1 MKFGDDRMMKAI
13 KKAFDPGA
21 RLLKSAQSVADAVMA
36 LEGQMKSLTDEQLQG
51 KTDEFRGRLN
61 NGETLDDILVEAFA
75 VVREAST
82 RVLGLVPF
90 RVQVLGGICLHGGNI
105 SEMKTGEGKTLTST
119 MPAYLNAL
127 SGKGVHIITVN
138 EYLASRDAQEMGE
151 LFNWLGLTVGLNLAQ
166 ITADEKR
173 EAYNCDITYSTNNE
187 VGFDYLRDHMV
198 MYADQMVQREL
209 SYAIIDEVDSI
220 LIDEARTPLIIS
232 GGKKNTGQLYEQA
245 DRLVKSL
252 TEEEDYEIDIKSK
265 NIGLTEA
272 GMSRAET
279 FLNVDNLYD
288 ISNAVILHHVNNAL
302 RANYIM
308 GLDVDYVV
316 QEGEIVIVDQFTGRL
331 MKGRAYSEG
340 LHQAIQAKEGV
351 EIKKETSTLATITF
365 QNLFRLYNK
374 LYGMTGTAKN
384 EEEEFR
390 NIYNMLVVEI
400 PTNVPITRKDMP
412 DYMYK
417 NMKAKFNAVAN
428 EVAELHAK
436 GQPILLGTVSVE
448 TSELV
453 SQLLKR
459 KGIRHNVLNAKNH
472 ENEANIIMDAGKKG
486 SVTIATNMAGRG
498 TDIKVNDEVK
508 ALGGL
513 AVIGTE
519 RHESRRIDNQLRGR
533 SGRQGDPGYTRFY
546 LSFED
551 ELMRRFGAERMMGVA
566 NMMEDNQPIEAKMIT
581 KGVESA
587 QKRVEGNNYDTRKSL
602 LEYDDVIR
610 RQREE
615 VYAQRET
622 VLTKDDLTDTI
633 FAMVENSLAR
643 MVVAHA
649 PSLDDK
655 EISKYDY
662 EGLVK
667 VANGKLFGR
676 NPLKL
681 ANVDGQT
688 EEQLTQKL
696 IGKIKDGYQEKREL
710 IGSEESFRE
719 FQKAVVLRVVDTHW
733 MAHIDAMDGLRQ
745 GIHLRSYGQIN
756 PLEEYKEEGYEMFNN
771 LIERIEDDVTRYIF
785 LAEIRQ
791 NLERKQVAKPIAAK
805 SGKEEEKRKPI
816 KRATAKVGR
825 NDECPCG
832 SGKKYKQC
840 CGS

>member
-1 MKFGDDRMMKAI
+1 MMKAL
-13 KKAFDPGA
+13 KKAFDPGVK
-21 RLLKSAQSVADAVMA
+21 LLKAAGSEADKVMA
-36 LEGQMKSLTDEQLQG
+36 LEGQMKNLTDEQLQG
-51 KTDEFRGRLN
+51 KTDEFRKRLA
-61 NGETLDDILVEAFA
+61 NGATLDELLVEAFA

-82 RVLGLVPF
+82 RVLGMTPY

-127 SGKGVHIITVN
+127 GGKGVHIVTVN
-138 EYLASRDAQEMGE
+138 EYLASRDAEEMGA
-151 LFNWLGLTVGLNLAQ
+151 LFSWLGLTVGLNLAQ
-166 ITADEKR
+166 ISADEKR
-173 EAYNCDITYSTNNE
+173 EAYACDITYSTNNE

-198 MYADQMVQREL
+198 MYADKMVQREL
-209 SYAIIDEVDSI
+209 NYAIIDEVDSI

-232 GGKKNTGQLYEQA
+232 GGKKNTANLYIQA

-252 TEEEDYEIDIKSK
+252 TEEEDYEIDVKSK
-265 NIGLTEA
+265 NIQLTET
-272 GMSRAET
+272 GMSRAES
-279 FLNVDNLYD
+279 FMGVDNLYD
-288 ISNAVILHHVNNAL
+288 ISNAALLHHVNNAL

-316 QEGEIVIVDQFTGRL
+316 EEGEIVIVDQFTGRK
-331 MKGRAYSEG
+331 MPGRAYSEG
-340 LHQAIQAKEGV
+340 LHQAIQAKEDV

-365 QNLFRLYNK
+365 QNLFRLYSK
-374 LYGMTGTAKN
+374 LSGMTGTAKT

-390 NIYNMLVVEI
+390 NIYNMIVVEI
-400 PTNVPITRKDMP
+400 PTNLPIVRFDAP

-417 NMKAKFNAVAN
+417 NMKAKFTAVAG
-428 EVAELHAK
+428 EVAALHEK

-472 ENEANIIMDAGKKG
+472 EREAEIITDAGKKG
-486 SVTIATNMAGRG
+486 AVTIATNMAGRG
-498 TDIKVNDEVK
+498 TDIKIDDEVK

-551 ELMRRFGAERMMGVA
+551 ELMRRFGSDRMMGIA
-566 NMMEDNQPIEAKMIT
+566 NMVPEDSPFESKMLS
-581 KGVESA
+581 KQVEGA
-587 QKRVEGNNYDTRKSL
+587 QKRVEGNNYDTRKNL

-610 RQREE
+610 IQREE
-615 VYAQRET
+615 MYAQREN
-622 VLTKDDLTDTI
+622 VLTMDDLTDSI
-633 FAMVENSLAR
+633 FGMVESSIAR
-643 MVVAHA
+643 MVRAHA
-649 PSLDDK
+649 PRPETS
-655 EISKYDY
+655 ENARYDY

-667 VANGKLFGR
+667 VANGKLFGKK
-676 NPLKL
+676 PLTL
-681 ANVDGQT
+681 ANVDGRS
-688 EEQLTQKL
+688 EDQL
-696 IGKIKDGYQEKREL
+696 IAAFVGKIKASYDEKREL
-710 IGSEESFRE
+710 IEGDGFKE
-719 FQKAVVLRVVDTHW
+719 FQKAIVLRVVDTHW

-756 PLEEYKEEGYEMFNN
+756 PLEEYKDEGFEMFNN
-771 LIERIEDDVTRYIF
+771 LIARIEDDVTRYIF

-805 SGKEEEKRKPI
+805 SGKEEVKRQPI
-816 KRATAKVGR
+816 KRAANKVGR
-825 NDECPCG
+825 NDPCPCG

-840 CGS
+840 CDG

>member
-1 MKFGDDRMMKAI
+1 MKYGDDKMMKAI
-13 KKAFDPGA
+13 KRAFDPGTK
-21 RLLKSAQSVADAVMA
+21 LLKSAQSVADQVME
-36 LEGQMKSLTDEQLQG
+36 LEGQMQKLTDEQLQG
-51 KTDEFRGRLN
+51 KTAEFRTRLN
-61 NGETLDDILVEAFA
+61 GGETLDDILVEAFA
-75 VVREAST
+75 VVREGAT
-82 RVLGLVPF
+82 RVLGMSPY

-127 SGKGVHIITVN
+127 SGKGTHIITVN
-138 EYLASRDAQEMGE
+138 EYLASRDAKEMGE
-151 LFNWLGLTVGLNLAQ
+151 LFNWLGLTVGLNL
-166 ITADEKR
+166 TSLSPDEKR
-173 EAYNCDITYSTNNE
+173 EAYSCDITYSTNNE

-198 MYADQMVQREL
+198 MYADHMVLREL
-209 SYAIIDEVDSI
+209 NYAIIDEVDSI

-232 GGKKNTGQLYEQA
+232 GGKKNTGHLYEQA

-252 TEEEDYEIDIKSK
+252 TEEEHYEIDIKTK
-265 NIGLTEA
+265 NIQLTEA
-272 GMSRAET
+272 GISRAES

-316 QEGEIVIVDQFTGRL
+316 SEGEIVIVDQFTGRL

-374 LYGMTGTAKN
+374 LSGMTGTAKT

-390 NIYNMLVVEI
+390 NIYNMLVVEV
-400 PTNVPITRKDMP
+400 PTNKPIVRHDAP
-412 DYMYK
+412 DFMYK

-472 ENEANIIMDAGKKG
+472 ENEANIIIDAGKKG

-498 TDIKVNDEVK
+498 TDIKVDDEVK

-551 ELMRRFGAERMMGVA
+551 ELMRRFGSERMMGVA
-566 NMMEDNQPIEAKMIT
+566 NMMDDNEPIEAKMIT
-581 KGVESA
+581 RGVESA
-587 QKRVEGNNYDTRKSL
+587 QKRIEGNNYDTRKSL

-610 RQREE
+610 RHREE
-615 VYAQRET
+615 IYAQRDN
-622 VLTKDDLTDTI
+622 VLTKDDLTDSI
-633 FAMVENSLAR
+633 FDMVENSISRLVA
-643 MVVAHA
+643 AHA
-649 PSLDDK
+649 PNPDDK
-655 EISKYDY
+655 ESNQYDY
-662 EGLVK
+662 KGLVK

-676 NPLKL
+676 NPLTL
-681 ANVDGQT
+681 ADVDGQT
-688 EEQLTQKL
+688 EQQLVSKFVGL
-696 IGKIKDGYQEKREL
+696 IKDSYREKKEL
-710 IGSEESFRE
+710 IGSEKSFRE
-719 FQKAVVLRVVDTHW
+719 FQKVIILRVVDTHW
-733 MAHIDAMDGLRQ
+733 MAHIDALDGLRQ

-756 PLEEYKEEGYEMFNN
+756 PLEEYKAEGYQMFNN
-771 LIERIEDDVTRYIF
+771 LIERIEDDATRYIY

-805 SGKEEEKRKPI
+805 SGKEEEKKKPI
-816 KRATAKVGR
+816 KRTSDKVGR

-840 CGS
+840 CGR

>member
-1 MKFGDDRMMKAI
+1 MMKAL

-21 RLLKSAQSVADAVMA
+21 KRLKAAEVLADKVLA
-36 LEGQMKSLTDEQLQG
+36 LEGQMKGLTDEQLQG
-51 KTDEFRGRLN
+51 KTPEFRDRLAK
-61 NGETLDDILVEAFA
+61 GATLDELLPEAFA

-82 RVLGLVPF
+82 RILGMTPY
-90 RVQVLGGICLHGGNI
+90 RVQILGGICLHGGNI

-119 MPAYLNAL
+119 MPAYLNGL

-138 EYLASRDAQEMGE
+138 EYLASRDAQEMGA

-166 ITADEKR
+166 ISPDEKR
-173 EAYNCDITYSTNNE
+173 AAYGCDITYSTNNE

-198 MYADQMVQREL
+198 MYVDKMVQRGL
-209 SYAIIDEVDSI
+209 NYAIIDEVDSI

-232 GGKKNTGQLYEQA
+232 GGKKNTANQYIQA
-245 DRLVKSL
+245 DRLVKGL
-252 TEEEDYEIDIKSK
+252 TEEEDYEIDVKTK
-265 NIGLTEA
+265 NIQLTEA
-272 GMSRAET
+272 GMNRAES
-279 FLNVDNLYD
+279 FLKVDNLYD
-288 ISNAVILHHVNNAL
+288 LSNAALLHHVNNAL

-316 QEGEIVIVDQFTGRL
+316 EEGEIVIVDQFTGRK
-331 MKGRAYSEG
+331 MPGRAYSEG
-340 LHQAIQAKEGV
+340 LHQAIQAKEAV

-374 LYGMTGTAKN
+374 LSGMTGTAKT

-390 NIYNMLVVEI
+390 NIYNMLVVEV
-400 PTNVPITRKDMP
+400 PTNLPIARHDAP
-412 DYMYK
+412 DFMYK
-417 NMKAKFNAVAN
+417 NMKAKFTAVAG
-428 EVAELHAK
+428 EVANLHQK

-453 SQLLKR
+453 SQLLR
-459 KGIRHNVLNAKNH
+459 QKGIKHNVLNAKNH
-472 ENEANIIMDAGKKG
+472 ANEAGIIAEAGKKG
-486 SVTIATNMAGRG
+486 AVTIATNMAGRG
-498 TDIKVNDEVK
+498 TDIKIDDEVK

-546 LSFED
+546 MSFED
-551 ELMRRFGAERMMGVA
+551 ELMRRFGGDRAAMMQRMMDDADPLESKALTRV
-566 NMMEDNQPIEAKMIT
+566 
-581 KGVESA
+581 VESA
-587 QKRVEGNNYDTRKSL
+587 QKRVEGNNYDTRKNL

-615 VYAQRET
+615 MYGQRED
-622 VLTKDDLTDTI
+622 VLRSDDLTASI
-633 FAMVENSLAR
+633 FGMIESAISRLVH
-643 MVVAHA
+643 AHG
-649 PSLDDK
+649 PRPDDK
-655 EISKYDY
+655 ENAGYDY

-667 VANGKLFGR
+667 VANGKLFGKI
-676 NPLKL
+676 PLTLKEVENRSE
-681 ANVDGQT
+681 A
-688 EEQLTQKL
+688 QL
-696 IGKIKDGYQEKREL
+696 IDDFVGKIKAGYEEKRQL
-710 IGSEESFRE
+710 IEGDGFKE
-719 FQKAVVLRVVDTHW
+719 FQKVIVLRVVDTHW

-756 PLEEYKEEGYEMFNN
+756 PLEEYKNEGFEMFNQ

-791 NLERKQVAKPIAAK
+791 NLERQQVAKPVAAK
-805 SGKEEEKRKPI
+805 SGKEEVKKQPI
-816 KRATAKVGR
+816 KRGNEKVGR
-825 NDECPCG
+825 NEACTCG

-840 CGS
+840 CGQ